1 MAEQVSAKEDDIRA
15 SWKVG
20 SVVEIFSSSSKQWHK
35 GTVMKILND
44 EEGEWLE
51 VQYEANNMKRVKQT
65 PREDADTI
73 RAIKQVVSDDHEEK
87 QANEDGQEKTKIT
100 LLVKTISN
108 EKYAICVE
116 NDCLVS
122 DLKKEIQQKTEDKID
137 PLLQRLL
144 WHGKQLDDELRI
156 NDPSLASPITNH
168 CNLILVKE
176 SAKQMTITLKTLDSK
191 KHKLEIN
198 SMNTIAH
205 IKELAHKQLNF
216 GTPDALILMYNGK
229 MLRDDQTVKSA
240 DIKETGYIIVT
251 VRKNK

>member
-51 VQYEANNMKRVKQT
+51 
-65 PREDADTI
+65 
-73 RAIKQVVSDDHEEK
+73 VVSDDHEEK